1 MGLAGEPGR
10 EVFSLGDLY
19 NITNEEYEGI
29 QAEVGRF
36 TGPKTVSWVCALNGK
51 ELGLAGQRLWLN
63 PPWDEDI
70 VCALLQEYKSCKTT
84 SPANTSAALVLPLNC
99 SATWWPHVAGMQLLR
114 YFPRRLSSSSTIQ
127 EAAQAAAEG
136 RREGHAAEVTQWPIV
151 VFWDGEGLPMDS
163 SMPLNS
169 SGPEGSRAMEFRGAI
184 NGQPARILLDCGATN
199 DFMSTAFA
207 QQCGMSVHGEPSSQA
222 VTLADG
228 SVQLCGEWV
237 QAHIRIKTYKTS
249 RRMMLMPLPSVD
261 AILGM
266 SWLVDANPHLDF
278 QARTCTIEGS
288 RGPIEL
294 QAHEGPAEAMPPTLQ
309 QVSTWRGE
317 RCFLAF
323 LTPADDDDDDNDD
336 EDEGKPSASSK
347 EGGTGES
354 EEEAVLRE
362 YADVFPDALPPGVPP
377 DRGHPHRI
385 VLEPNHKPP
394 NLPTYRMSPL
404 ELDELRRQLKDLHE
418 HEFIRPSSSP
428 YGAPVLFVSK
438 KEGTM
443 RMCSDYRG
451 LNSLTRRDAYPLPRI
466 DELLDRLTGAK
477 VFTKLDL
484 RSGFWQI
491 PIAPEDIHKTA
502 FKTRYGQF
510 EYTVMPFGLTNAPA
524 TFQALMNRVLQP
536 YIDEFVVVYLDD
548 ILIYSRSHE
557 EHGGHVRLVLDN
569 LRKAK
574 LYAKRSKCLFFKD
587 EVEFC
592 GFYVSA
598 AGLHVGADKTRAVAA
613 WPQPR
618 SVKEVRGFLGFCN
631 YYRRFLEGF
640 SAVAAPLTELTKG
653 ALGPVGRRPRSSI
666 PNPEA
671 CPDPCPHPPQ
681 PRHHQ
686 AIHPLHRRL

>member
-1 MGLAGEPGR
+1 
-10 EVFSLGDLY
+10 
-19 NITNEEYEGI
+19 
-29 QAEVGRF
+29 
-36 TGPKTVSWVCALNGK
+36 
-51 ELGLAGQRLWLN
+51 
-63 PPWDEDI
+63 
-70 VCALLQEYKSCKTT
+70 
-84 SPANTSAALVLPLNC
+84 
-99 SATWWPHVAGMQLLR
+99 
-114 YFPRRLSSSSTIQ
+114 
-127 EAAQAAAEG
+127 
-136 RREGHAAEVTQWPIV
+136 
-151 VFWDGEGLPMDS
+151 
-163 SMPLNS
+163 
-169 SGPEGSRAMEFRGAI
+169 
-184 NGQPARILLDCGATN
+184 
-199 DFMSTAFA
+199 
-207 QQCGMSVHGEPSSQA
+207 
-222 VTLADG
+222 
-228 SVQLCGEWV
+228 
-237 QAHIRIKTYKTS
+237 
-249 RRMMLMPLPSVD
+249 
-261 AILGM
+261 
-266 SWLVDANPHLDF
+266 
-278 QARTCTIEGS
+278 
-288 RGPIEL
+288 
-294 QAHEGPAEAMPPTLQ
+294 MPPTLQ

-323 LTPADDDDDDNDD
+323 LTPADDDDNDD
-336 EDEGKPSASSK
+336 EDEGEPSASGK
-347 EGGTGES
+347 EGGTGKS

-484 RSGFWQI
+484 RSDFWQI

-510 EYTVMPFGLTNAPA
+510 EYTVMPFGLTNAPT
-524 TFQALMNRVLQP
+524 TFQALMNRVIQP

-548 ILIYSRSHE
+548 ILIYSRSHQ

-653 ALGPVGRRPRSSI
+653 ALGTQKFRWDSAQEAAFQALKHALTHAPILLNPDTTKPFILYTDASEQALGAVLLQDQGDGLKPCAYESKKLKDAELNYTISEKEAYALVHACRKFRCYLHSKISFTVRTDNSPLLFLQTKPTLTGRQARWLGKLAQFKYTIEHKAGKINMADGLSRRPDLLATLQVTELLTGVMTRI
-666 PNPEA
+666 AAGYP
-671 CPDPCPHPPQ
+671 
-681 PRHHQ
+681 
-686 AIHPLHRRL
+686 